1 MHGLTRT
8 WSVFLCM
15 ILPKQLFFSW
25 WKVWGE
31 SSGVVTRLI
40 ALAYNVKLQ
49 HNDLRRPIEMLLYLC
64 GSLVFGLK
72 NGSSQLIIKW
82 KYYRKLLNKFHFTW
96 ILQILHIFGK
106 ILYQIYVHILHVLNF
121 NLVNSSY

>member
-1 MHGLTRT
+1 
-8 WSVFLCM
+8 
-15 ILPKQLFFSW
+15 
-25 WKVWGE
+25 
-31 SSGVVTRLI
+31 
-40 ALAYNVKLQ
+40 
-49 HNDLRRPIEMLLYLC
+49 MLLYLC

-121 NLVNSSY
+121 NSVNFSY